1 MGFKEP
7 SQEEMKKAMA
17 RIDELL
23 ADPVKFE
30 KWLDRAIQAWR
41 KKRRNY
47 RLEVNRLVRGKQDGI
62 SYCAQELTMS
72 IATFKYLLLR

>member
-1 MGFKEP
+1 MKSLGFKEP

-17 RIDELL
+17 HIDELL

-41 KKRRNY
+41 KKRRNH
-47 RLEVNRLVRGKQDGI
+47 RR
-62 SYCAQELTMS
+62 
-72 IATFKYLLLR
+72 

>member
-1 MGFKEP
+1 MKSLGFKEP

-30 KWLDRAIQAWR
+30 KWLDKAIQAWR

-47 RLEVNRLVRGKQDGI
+47 RR
-62 SYCAQELTMS
+62 
-72 IATFKYLLLR
+72 